1 MSVYEI
7 FVTETDIK
15 IGLWKLTETPE
26 ELQALGNNSLYYD
39 LFKKHHT
46 VKRQKEVL
54 ASRLLL
60 RQLTGEDNA
69 VNYTASGRPCLQG
82 DLSGISISHTGD
94 IVAVALHP
102 QKNIGIDIEKIGEKI
117 SRVSGRFIGREELFL
132 QNPVGLHLAWSIKEA
147 LYKAIQAEGIDL
159 IKHLHIHPF
168 ELQESGIFTAHETR
182 TSQQYTYKGYYKI
195 YPSFVLAC
203 CIQV

>member
-60 RQLTGEDNA
+60 RQLTGKDNA

-82 DLSGISISHTGD
+82 DLSGISISH
-94 IVAVALHP
+94 L
-102 QKNIGIDIEKIGEKI
+102 
-117 SRVSGRFIGREELFL
+117 S
-132 QNPVGLHLAWSIKEA
+132 
-147 LYKAIQAEGIDL
+147 L
-159 IKHLHIHPF
+159 IHI
-168 ELQESGIFTAHETR
+168 
-182 TSQQYTYKGYYKI
+182 
-195 YPSFVLAC
+195 
-203 CIQV
+203 